1 MCLRYLEKSA
11 EAAQLLLEPKC
22 QNAAFTATDLHS
34 RYELDDVT
42 QASAWSHKLAP
53 TATHYH
59 MQSKLGVLALGVLA
73 LGVLPCDFCTRQVT
87 AWFPAGCLP

>member
-1 MCLRYLEKSA
+1 MSH
-11 EAAQLLLEPKC
+11 
-22 QNAAFTATDLHS
+22 NAALTAADLHAQ
-34 RYELDDVT
+34 YELDDVSQT
-42 QASAWSHKLAP
+42 SAWSHKSAP

-59 MQSKLGVLALGVLA
+59 MQSKLGVLA